1 MADTKHQRAVA
12 AMLLCGK
19 STLQKAWIADAARG
33 SGTTREVV
41 ITDFG
46 FGPDGE
52 AAVKLML
59 NALMAQTANFTAI
72 SELLLKGSAW
82 DGDEPHPPD
91 DVAKAL
97 VAKARALDGE

>member
-19 STLQKAWIADAARG
+19 STLQKAWIADAASG
-33 SGTTREVV
+33 GTTREGV

-46 FGPDGE
+46 FGPNGE

-59 NALMAQTANFTAI
+59 NTLTAETATFAAI
-72 SELLLKGSAW
+72 SELLLNGFAW

-91 DVAKAL
+91 EVAKAL
-97 VAKARALDGE
+97 VAEARALDGE